1 MRKSFL
7 KIGRWRVDFLFCT
20 EVYEK
25 EEILPLLSYMD
36 ASDEVLDLTEDIID
50 SDILNTGFTYS
61 NTKLHRALVVIGP
74 SSSGAEFVD
83 SLTHELHHVAVAIAD
98 SIGVDLDS
106 ETPAYIAGDAAR
118 DLISIICDLGCD
130 RCNGKRSKRRKV

>member
-7 KIGRWRVDFLFCT
+7 RIGRWRVDFLFCT
-20 EVYEK
+20 EGYEK

-118 DLISIICDLGCD
+118 DLIGIICDLGCD
-130 RCNGKRSKRRKV
+130 RCNGKRSRRRKV